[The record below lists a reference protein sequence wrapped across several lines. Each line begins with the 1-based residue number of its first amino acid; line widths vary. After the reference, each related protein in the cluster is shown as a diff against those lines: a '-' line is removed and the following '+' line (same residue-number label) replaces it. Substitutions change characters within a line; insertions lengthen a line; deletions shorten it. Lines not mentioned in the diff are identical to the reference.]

1 MIDGEL
7 LGFVVVA
14 AVLTVLPGADMAL
27 VARNVLTYGV
37 RAAYVTSVGIAVG
50 LIVHAVASAL
60 GLSAILMT
68 SAMLFT
74 VVKLA
79 GAGYLLFL
87 GVQSLRQAIAPDRG
101 GARVGARDGR
111 AADAVPARRAFLQ
124 GLFSNVLN
132 PKVALFYLTLLPQFM
147 RPEDPVLARS
157 LVLASIHIALG
168 LAWLFAY
175 AYFLGRLGAAL
186 RRPRVRRALEGA
198 TGALLIGFGLR
209 LAWERR

>member
-68 SAMLFT
+68 SARLFT

-87 GVQSLRQAIAPDRG
+87 GVHSLRQA
-101 GARVGARDGR
+101 
-111 AADAVPARRAFLQ
+111 
-124 GLFSNVLN
+124 
-132 PKVALFYLTLLPQFM
+132 T
-147 RPEDPVLARS
+147 
-157 LVLASIHIALG
+157 
-168 LAWLFAY
+168 
-175 AYFLGRLGAAL
+175 YFLGRLGAAL